1 MDNNTIKNIFKF
13 LEDEGEHRAPF
24 MWKWKN
30 NIPLTEEDLN
40 VESDLNFYKLEIKS
54 LPKGLKIHGHLGL
67 YKTNITSLPKGL
79 EVGGDLNLNETKIKS
94 LPKGL
99 KVGGNLYLTYCGKL
113 TSLPEGLKVGGDL
126 YIHATPLTKYLY
138 DDLRQMVKPG
148 FIKGIIYR

>member
-1 MDNNTIKNIFKF
+1 MKEETLGKIFEFIKEKGKQNLPLF
-13 LEDEGEHRAPF
+13 
-24 MWKWKN
+24 WKLKN
-30 NIPLTEEDLN
+30 DIPLTEEDLN
-40 VESDLNFYKLEIKS
+40 VESDLNFYRLE
-54 LPKGLKIHGHLGL
+54 
-67 YKTNITSLPKGL
+67 
-79 EVGGDLNLNETKIKS
+79 IKS